1 MSQAVVATINALKER
16 AHFNVARSL
25 LVLGLPRATYFRWSA
40 AGGKVPRPC
49 SVRPKAH
56 WLLPE
61 ERAAIVAYKR
71 QHPEL
76 GYRRLA
82 YMMLDEGVVAVP
94 PSTVYRVLHQAGL
107 SNRWTPAPGGASKR
121 GFDQPQRP
129 HEQWHTDIA
138 YLNILGT
145 HYFFIG
151 VLDGYS
157 RAIIHHEVRSDMT
170 TADVEIVI
178 ERALAHLP
186 PGTPPPRLI
195 TENGS
200 AYVSLEF
207 KAYLRERDISH
218 SRTRVCHPQSN
229 GKIER
234 FHRSLKSECVR
245 SSALGDLA
253 EARRLIMG
261 YVRQY
266 NTERL
271 HSALH
276 YLTPEDYLR
285 GAEHVQQ
292 RRAERGRAVQAAAE
306 RRRVYWRA
314 QAAEPL
320 ASGHETSACG

>member
-1 MSQAVVATINALKER
+1 MVATLNDLKER
-16 AHFNVARSL
+16 AHFHVACSL

-40 AGGKVPRPC
+40 AGGKAPRPC
-49 SVRPKAH
+49 AVTPQAH
-56 WLLPE
+56 WLRPE
-61 ERAAIVAYKR
+61 ERTAILAYKR

-82 YMMLDEGVVAVP
+82 YMMLDAGVVAVP
-94 PSTVYRVLHQAGL
+94 PSTVHRVLHQAGL
-107 SNRWTPAPGGASKR
+107 SSRWTPAPGGARKR

-129 HEQWHTDIA
+129 HEQWHTDMA

-145 HYFFIG
+145 HYFFMG
-151 VLDGYS
+151 GLDGYS
-157 RAIIHHEVRSDMT
+157 RAIIHHEVRLDMT

-195 TENGS
+195 TDNGS
-200 AYVSLEF
+200 AYVSLDF

-245 SSALGDLA
+245 TTALGDLA
-253 EARRLIMG
+253 EARRLIAA
-261 YVRQY
+261 YVTQY

-276 YLTPEDYLR
+276 YLTPDDYLR
-285 GAEHVQQ
+285 GPEQVQQ
-292 RRAERGRAVQAAAE
+292 RHAARARAVQAAAE
-306 RRRVYWRA
+306 CRRAYWREH
-314 QAAEPL
+314 AAEPL
-320 ASGHETSACG
+320 VASDATVACG